1 MSISLRMARPA
12 DAAALAEIYAPYVT
26 DTAITFE
33 YAVPSAEEFSE
44 RIART
49 LEKYPYFIAENNGE
63 IVGYAYAGEFHPR
76 AAYDHSAELSI
87 YVRMGYSGKSIGKTL
102 YTALENALRLQN
114 ITNLYACIG
123 YSEKEDE
130 YLTHNSVDY
139 HAHMGYRL
147 VGVFERCGYKF
158 GRWYS
163 MVWMEKFLCPHGDV
177 PEKFV
182 GFPSVRDEFSRK
194 FGIK

>member
-1 MSISLRMARPA
+1 MSISLRMAHPS

-33 YAVPSAEEFSE
+33 YDVPSAEEFSG
-44 RIART
+44 RIAHT
-49 LEKYPYFIAENNGE
+49 LEKYPYFIAEDGGE
-63 IVGYAYAGEFHPR
+63 IVGYAYAGAFHPR
-76 AAYDHSAELSI
+76 IAYNHSAELSI
-87 YVRMGYSGKSIGKTL
+87 YVRRGYSGKGIGKTL
-102 YTALENALRLQN
+102 YNALENALRLQN
-114 ITNLYACIG
+114 VTNLYACIG

-139 HAHMGYRL
+139 HAHLGYRL
-147 VGVFERCGYKF
+147 IGVFDRCGYKF

-163 MVWMEKFLCPHGDV
+163 MVWMEKFLCPHSNV

-182 GFPSVRDEFSRK
+182 GFPSVKDEFSRIY
-194 FGIK
+194 GIK